1 MKVFLNRKSQPKQ
14 SEAYFKSKCKANAML
29 TLPIDNLRKINLF
42 RFTIEPIRNSITYT
56 GELNFIV
63 LTNDT
68 VFLDVKVITRDL

>member
-1 MKVFLNRKSQPKQ
+1 
-14 SEAYFKSKCKANAML
+14 ML